1 MALKCTTSFSHRAF
15 SSISPVIV
23 FFFFFNHWVL
33 NQKKINKLGEK
44 ERHAEGRKGTLKRV
58 LCFFDEI
65 VLMCSR
71 RAGRKEERERISFFL
86 LYRAM
91 NKPWSHSTP
100 WVWELLSLK
109 DISFQ
114 EGLEIK
120 NRPWRILSTTHVLW
134 NVCKKYLWQ
143 WDRNSRAE
151 RNITR

>member
-23 FFFFFNHWVL
+23 FSFFL

-44 ERHAEGRKGTLKRV
+44 ERRAEGRKGTLKRV

-65 VLMCSR
+65 VLMCIR
-71 RAGRKEERERISFFL
+71 RGGRKEQRERSSFFL
-86 LYRAM
+86 LLCKAM

-100 WVWELLSLK
+100 WVWGLLSLK

-120 NRPWRILSTTHVLW
+120 NRPWRILSTMHVLW

-143 WDRNSRAE
+143 WDGNPRAE
-151 RNITR
+151 RNIRR